1 MVVANEEKPMR
12 FVLTA
17 LAMIGGIVFTLIG
30 LGFFFQ
36 PETTGANFAL
46 LPNGIPGLAV
56 MRADMSAFF
65 VVGGGCMI
73 WGAWKRNGELL
84 LVPAALF
91 GIAFT
96 GRLVT
101 AVVDG
106 TTPQFWLPMLVEAAT
121 VAVTLLASRHLPHEA
136 VGEGR

>member
-1 MVVANEEKPMR
+1 MR
-12 FVLTA
+12 FALTA
-17 LAMIGGIVFTLIG
+17 LAMLGGILFTAVG

-36 PETTGANFAL
+36 PQSTGASFAL
-46 LPNGIPGLAV
+46 LPDGIPGLAV
-56 MRADMSAFF
+56 MRADMTAFF
-65 VVGGGCMI
+65 VIGGGCMI

-84 LVPAALF
+84 LVPAVLF

-106 TTPQFWLPMLVEAAT
+106 ATPQFWLPMLVEAAT
-121 VAVTLLASRHLPHEA
+121 VAVTLLASRHLPHRA
-136 VGEGR
+136 VGEGH